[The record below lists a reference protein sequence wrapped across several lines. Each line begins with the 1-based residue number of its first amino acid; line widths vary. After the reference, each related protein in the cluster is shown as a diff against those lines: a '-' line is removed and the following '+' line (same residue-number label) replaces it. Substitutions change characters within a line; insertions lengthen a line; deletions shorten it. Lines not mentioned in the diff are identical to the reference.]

1 MKLSTE
7 TLNVLKNFASINQG
21 IQFKKGKQ
29 LKTMSGG
36 KSVLAKAGIK
46 DEVPEDFCIYDLNQ
60 FLSVNSLFK
69 DSAELDFDD
78 ANVIFKSG
86 RKKMAYRKTDK
97 SMITVPPEKD
107 LNIVDPEC
115 SFTLNEEDY
124 KWISDTAKVLSS
136 PHIAIQSDG
145 TKAELITF
153 DADDDSA
160 HTNSIEISEG
170 RWPNG
175 KPFKIV
181 FSAANIKMIPGHYD
195 VQVSFKGISHFK
207 NTKDDIEYWVAS
219 ESKYSK
225 V

>member
-21 IQFKKGKQ
+21 IQFKKGKE

-46 DEVPEDFCIYDLNQ
+46 EEVPEDFCIYDLNQ

-69 DSAELDFDD
+69 DSAELDFDA

-115 SFTLNEEDY
+115 QFTLSEEDY

-145 TKAELITF
+145 SKVELITF

-160 HTNSIEISEG
+160 HSNSIEITASKC
-170 RWPNG
+170 PNE

-181 FSAANIKMIPGHYD
+181 FSATNIKMIPGHYE

>member
-21 IQFKKGKQ
+21 IQFKKGKE

-46 DEVPEDFCIYDLNQ
+46 EEVPEDFCIYDLNQ

-69 DSAELDFDD
+69 DSAELDFDA

-115 SFTLNEEDY
+115 QFTLSEEDY

-145 TKAELITF
+145 TKVELITY

-160 HTNSIEISEG
+160 HSNSIEITASKC
-170 RWPNG
+170 PNE

-181 FSAANIKMIPGHYD
+181 FSATNIKMIPGHYE

>member
-21 IQFKKGKQ
+21 IQFKKGKE

-46 DEVPEDFCIYDLNQ
+46 EEVPEDFCIYDLNQ

-69 DSAELDFDD
+69 DSAELDFDA

-97 SMITVPPEKD
+97 SMITIPPEKD

-115 SFTLNEEDY
+115 QFTLSEEDY

-145 TKAELITF
+145 TKVELITY

-160 HTNSIEISEG
+160 HSNSIEITASKC
-170 RWPNG
+170 PNE

-181 FSAANIKMIPGHYD
+181 FSATNIKMIPGHYE

>member
-21 IQFKKGKQ
+21 IQFKNGKE

-46 DEVPEDFCIYDLNQ
+46 EEVPEDFCIYDLNQ

-69 DSAELDFDD
+69 DSAELDFDA

-115 SFTLNEEDY
+115 QFTLSEEDY

-145 TKAELITF
+145 TKVELITY

-160 HTNSIEISEG
+160 HSNSIEITASKC
-170 RWPNG
+170 PNE

-181 FSAANIKMIPGHYD
+181 FSATNIKMIPGHYE